1 VKSVLGALI
10 GVPGTILVAGGLGL
24 MGVTVFS
31 RIVRRGDREP
41 IRWAHLALGLF
52 MLVLGAALV
61 DLEVIF
67 VGAS

>member
-1 VKSVLGALI
+1 

-24 MGVTVFS
+24 MGVTIFS
-31 RIVRRGDREP
+31 RIVRRADRQP

-52 MLVLGAALV
+52 MLIIGAALV
-61 DLEVIF
+61 ELEVLV